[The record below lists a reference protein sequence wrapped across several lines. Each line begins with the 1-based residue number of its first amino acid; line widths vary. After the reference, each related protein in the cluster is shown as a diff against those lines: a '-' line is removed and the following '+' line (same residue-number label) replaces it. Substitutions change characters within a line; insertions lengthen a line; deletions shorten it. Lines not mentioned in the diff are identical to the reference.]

1 MSTSLHHVAIIV
13 SDLEQASRLYG
24 DVLGLELDE
33 RPDLN
38 FAGLFYKLGHGQ
50 QLHLMKLDNP
60 EMNIDKPKH
69 GGRNHHFALQV
80 SDLSPILN
88 KLDGLGLS
96 YTKSL
101 SGRTAAFFY
110 DVDGNAVELIEAT

>member
-1 MSTSLHHVAIIV
+1 MSICLHHVAIIV
-13 SDLEQASRLYG
+13 SDLKQAAKLYG
-24 DVLGLELDE
+24 DVLGLQLDE
-33 RPDLN
+33 RPDLI

-50 QLHLMKLDNP
+50 QLHLMQLDNP
-60 EMNIDKPKH
+60 EANVDKPKH

-80 SDLSPILN
+80 SNLSPILN
-88 KLDGLGLS
+88 KLDALGLS

-110 DVDGNAVELIEAT
+110 DGDGNAVELIEAT